1 MEVENEN
8 DKPGKFPIFSGFVF
22 VGGGGGGCV
31 ELMKNLQ
38 HLQLLNHRNIKG
50 SLYVCKITM

>member
-22 VGGGGGGCV
+22 VGGGGV
-31 ELMKNLQ
+31 VVL
-38 HLQLLNHRNIKG
+38 
-50 SLYVCKITM
+50 S